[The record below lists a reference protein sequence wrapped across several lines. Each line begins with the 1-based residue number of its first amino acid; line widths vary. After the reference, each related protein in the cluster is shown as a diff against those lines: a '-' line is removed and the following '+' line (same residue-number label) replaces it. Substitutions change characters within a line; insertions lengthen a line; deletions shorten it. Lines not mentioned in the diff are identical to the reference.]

1 MASVAI
7 SPTTYKGLAAII
19 DEHGSPMKRY
29 LLPLAAF
36 LCGAALITSVYLG
49 FLTWAKDWNYAVSQL
64 ERDRAYVLPIII
76 AFGIQSSLYSVIRF
90 HLFGPVA
97 TTAHPGAMVGAN
109 GATSTASM
117 VACCLHH
124 VTNVLPILGISAMA
138 GFLAR
143 YQRPLMQ
150 VGLAMNLIGI
160 LVMLVVLYR
169 ARQNPNPVLEP
180 A

>member
-1 MASVAI
+1 
-7 SPTTYKGLAAII
+7 
-19 DEHGSPMKRY
+19 MKRY

-36 LCGAALITSVYLG
+36 LCGAALITIVYLG
-49 FLTWAKDWNYAVSQL
+49 FLTWAQDWNYAAGQF

-76 AFGIQSSLYSVIRF
+76 AFGVQSSLYSVIRF
-90 HLFGPVA
+90 HVFRPVV
-97 TTAHPGAMVGAN
+97 TSAHPGAMVSAN

-117 VACCLHH
+117 VACCIHH

-143 YQRPLMQ
+143 YQRPLMR
-150 VGLAMNLIGI
+150 VGLAMNLLGI

-169 ARQNPNPVLEP
+169 ARQSPRPVLEP